1 MELEI
6 LYQDENL
13 IAINKPHGLLVHKT
27 RLANDTEE
35 FALQRLRDQLDRHVY
50 PAHRIDRKT
59 GGVLL
64 FTFNQETL
72 TAVRKLF
79 DTREVDKTYLAVVR
93 GFTDD
98 TGEIDYPLKNER
110 GKSQEAITIY
120 RTLERVEVGIPF
132 GRYAT
137 QRYSLVRAFP
147 LTGRTHQIRKHF
159 AHILHPIIGDRPH
172 GCNKQNKF
180 FKEQWNMT
188 TMLLHAF
195 SLEFTRPMSGKRL
208 LIRAMPGKDF
218 TTTLGALGF
227 QYAPDKD

>member
-35 FALQRLRDQLDRHVY
+35 FALQRLRDQLGRHVY

>member
-35 FALQRLRDQLDRHVY
+35 FALQRLRDQLGRHVY

-64 FTFNQETL
+64 FTFNQEIL